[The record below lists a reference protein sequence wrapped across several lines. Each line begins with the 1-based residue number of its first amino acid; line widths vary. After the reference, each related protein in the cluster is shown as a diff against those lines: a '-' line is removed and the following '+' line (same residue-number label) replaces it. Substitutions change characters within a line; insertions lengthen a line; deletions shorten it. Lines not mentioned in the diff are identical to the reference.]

1 MLSGWE
7 IDGLI
12 MICTPLVYLYDVGS
26 RYHKSLVFLVIPIL
40 VNIALWIPSYV
51 TYIFLRAVLC
61 LEFIKL
67 IVITV
72 ASMPLI
78 LFLTVVV
85 SDNPNGSG
93 LLPLV
98 FFLISILLLSILFYI
113 NMKIRSIL
121 KQDDIKIYF
130 HVNGKT
136 EQDICLHLRPLVVFF
151 GVLFVA
157 NAIYKNF
164 M

>member
-1 MLSGWE
+1 
-7 IDGLI
+7 
-12 MICTPLVYLYDVGS
+12 
-26 RYHKSLVFLVIPIL
+26 
-40 VNIALWIPSYV
+40 
-51 TYIFLRAVLC
+51 
-61 LEFIKL
+61 
-67 IVITV
+67 
-72 ASMPLI
+72 
-78 LFLTVVV
+78 
-85 SDNPNGSG
+85 
-93 LLPLV
+93 
-98 FFLISILLLSILFYI
+98 
-113 NMKIRSIL
+113 MKIRSIL